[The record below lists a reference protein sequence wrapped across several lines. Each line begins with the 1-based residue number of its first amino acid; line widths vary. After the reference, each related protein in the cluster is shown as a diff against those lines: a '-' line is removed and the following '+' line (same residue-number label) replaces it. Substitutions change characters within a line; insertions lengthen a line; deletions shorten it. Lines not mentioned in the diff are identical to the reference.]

1 MEAYLVEPKPFRI
14 RDGLA
19 RLIGIPLIGLMM
31 HLVFR
36 GQKAQIGVG
45 EIQGFLISFFYT
57 LAYWEGIRL
66 IWLHLQEKYPH
77 YSQTHTRLL
86 RIGSA
91 ILLYGIVVTVC
102 IQNLIALLGGF
113 TCTLDMMVFGYFIGL
128 IPTSLVLLVYETVY
142 FFVSWKNNVQ
152 ETEAISRTQIESQLS
167 ALKNQLD
174 PHFLFNSLNTLS
186 SLIDENEPAQ
196 QYLNRL
202 ADVYRYV
209 LLSKDRN
216 TVTLREEMTFVDAYL
231 YLAKVRFQHGLE
243 VIRNLPESIMNQMV
257 APLSV
262 QLLIE
267 NALKHNVVTREH
279 PLTIH
284 IEAQDE
290 YLWVKNEINP
300 KVHFESGTKVGLNN
314 ILERYKLLTSRP
326 VQVLKDQLNFEVA
339 LPLMSA
345 S

>member
-1 MEAYLVEPKPFRI
+1 
-14 RDGLA
+14 
-19 RLIGIPLIGLMM
+19 
-31 HLVFR
+31 
-36 GQKAQIGVG
+36 
-45 EIQGFLISFFYT
+45 
-57 LAYWEGIRL
+57 
-66 IWLHLQEKYPH
+66 
-77 YSQTHTRLL
+77 
-86 RIGSA
+86 
-91 ILLYGIVVTVC
+91 
-102 IQNLIALLGGF
+102 
-113 TCTLDMMVFGYFIGL
+113 
-128 IPTSLVLLVYETVY
+128 
-142 FFVSWKNNVQ
+142 
-152 ETEAISRTQIESQLS
+152 
-167 ALKNQLD
+167 
-174 PHFLFNSLNTLS
+174 
-186 SLIDENEPAQ
+186 
-196 QYLNRL
+196 
-202 ADVYRYV
+202 
-209 LLSKDRN
+209 
-216 TVTLREEMTFVDAYL
+216 
-231 YLAKVRFQHGLE
+231 
-243 VIRNLPESIMNQMV
+243 MV